1 MMRLYLASASPRR
14 REILT
19 AMGIPHTVAVS
30 ETDETLPEGIEA
42 AEAVTLL
49 AERKAR
55 AARER
60 LLSRGAELDGAV
72 ILAADTVVECFG
84 EILGK
89 PHDKDDARRMLT
101 MLCGCG
107 SAVHTGICVMRGD
120 FAVTHTETTY
130 VTFDDMSAQ
139 EIEDYISTDE
149 PYDKAGG
156 YAIQGRAGLYIAGIT
171 GDYFN
176 VVGLPVHAFYALLRD
191 SFGISPKEFE
201 N

>member
-1 MMRLYLASASPRR
+1 MRLYLASASPRR

-19 AMGIPHTVAVS
+19 AVGIPHTVVVS
-30 ETDETLPEGIEA
+30 EADETLPDGIEA
-42 AEAVTLL
+42 MEAVTIL

-60 LLSRGAELDGAV
+60 LVSEGADLDGAV

-84 EILGK
+84 AILGK
-89 PHDKDDARRMLT
+89 PCDRDDARRMIT

-107 SAVHTGICVMRGD
+107 SAVHTGICIMRGD
-120 FAVTHTETTY
+120 EAVTHAETTY
-130 VTFDDMSAQ
+130 VTFDEMSAE

-156 YAIQGRAGLYIAGIT
+156 YAIQGKAGLYIAGIT

-191 SFGISPKEFE
+191 NFGISPKEFQV
-201 N
+201 

>member
-1 MMRLYLASASPRR
+1 MRLYLASASPRR

-19 AMGIPHTVAVS
+19 TVGIPHTVVVS
-30 ETDETLPEGIEA
+30 EADETLPDGIEA
-42 AEAVTLL
+42 ADAVTIL

-60 LLSRGAELDGAV
+60 LVAEGADLDGAV

-84 EILGK
+84 TILGK
-89 PHDKDDARRMLT
+89 PRNRDDARRMLT

-107 SAVHTGICVMRGD
+107 SAVHTGICIMLGD
-120 FAVTHTETTY
+120 EAVTHAETTY
-130 VTFDDMSAQ
+130 VTFDDMSAE

-156 YAIQGRAGLYIAGIT
+156 YAIQGKAGLYIAGIT

-191 SFGISPKEFE
+191 SFGISPKEFQI
-201 N
+201 

>member
-1 MMRLYLASASPRR
+1 MRLYLASASPRR

-19 AMGIPHTVAVS
+19 AVGIPHTVVVS
-30 ETDETLPEGIEA
+30 EADETLPDGIEA
-42 AEAVTLL
+42 MEAVTIL

-60 LLSRGAELDGAV
+60 LVADGADLDGAV

-89 PHDKDDARRMLT
+89 PCDRDDARRMLT

-107 SAVHTGICVMRGD
+107 SAVHTGICIMLGD
-120 FAVTHTETTY
+120 EAVTHAETTY
-130 VTFDDMSAQ
+130 VTFDEMSTE

-156 YAIQGRAGLYIAGIT
+156 YAIQGKAGLYIAGIT

-191 SFGISPKEFE
+191 NFGISPKEFQV
-201 N
+201 

>member
-1 MMRLYLASASPRR
+1 MRLYLASASPRR

-19 AMGIPHTVAVS
+19 TVGIPHTVVVS
-30 ETDETLPEGIEA
+30 EADETLPDGIEA
-42 AEAVTLL
+42 ADAVTIL

-60 LLSRGAELDGAV
+60 LVAEGADLDGAV
-72 ILAADTVVECFG
+72 ILGADTVVECFG
-84 EILGK
+84 TILGK
-89 PHDKDDARRMLT
+89 PRNRDDARRMLT

-107 SAVHTGICVMRGD
+107 SAVHTGICIMLGD
-120 FAVTHTETTY
+120 EAVTHAETTY
-130 VTFDDMSAQ
+130 VTFDDMSAE

-156 YAIQGRAGLYIAGIT
+156 YAIQGKAGLYIAGIT

-191 SFGISPKEFE
+191 SFGILPNEFQI
-201 N
+201 

>member
-1 MMRLYLASASPRR
+1 MRLYLASASPRR

-19 AMGIPHTVAVS
+19 AVGIPHTVVVS
-30 ETDETLPEGIEA
+30 EADETLPDGIEA
-42 AEAVTLL
+42 MEAVTIL

-60 LLSRGAELDGAV
+60 LVSEGADLDGAV

-84 EILGK
+84 AILGK
-89 PHDKDDARRMLT
+89 PRDRDDARRMIT

-107 SAVHTGICVMRGD
+107 SAVHTGICIMRGD
-120 FAVTHTETTY
+120 EAVTHTETTY
-130 VTFDDMSAQ
+130 VTFDEMSAE

-156 YAIQGRAGLYIAGIT
+156 YAIQGKAGLYIAGIT

-191 SFGISPKEFE
+191 RFGILPKEFQI
-201 N
+201 

>member
-1 MMRLYLASASPRR
+1 MKLYLASASPRR

-19 AMGIPHTVAVS
+19 SVGIPHTVVVS
-30 ETDETLPEGIEA
+30 EADETLPDGIEA
-42 AEAVTLL
+42 MEAVTIL

-60 LLSRGAELDGAV
+60 LVSEGADLDGAV

-84 EILGK
+84 AILGK
-89 PHDKDDARRMLT
+89 PRDRDDARRMIT

-107 SAVHTGICVMRGD
+107 SAVHTGICIMRGD
-120 FAVTHTETTY
+120 EAVTHTETTY
-130 VTFDDMSAQ
+130 VTFDEMSAE

-156 YAIQGRAGLYIAGIT
+156 YAIQGKAGLYIAGIT

-191 SFGISPKEFE
+191 NFGISPKEFQV
-201 N
+201 